1 MRSNFL
7 VLVLI
12 LTTMQSSAIVPL
24 RIGLNTISERKCNG
38 IPSIKCLY
46 PTGTVSS
53 DSLAEPMHAMTMP
66 ILVKRIALMMPPVEL
81 GFFCLLE
88 LRLEKKFKLPVN
100 FELR

>member
-38 IPSIKCLY
+38 SPSIKCLY
-46 PTGTVSS
+46 LAGTVES
-53 DSLAEPMHAMTMP
+53 DYLAEPLHAMTMP
-66 ILVKRIALMMPPVEL
+66 ISGQRIELMLPPVEL
-81 GFFCLLE
+81 GFFCLFE
-88 LRLEKKFKLPVN
+88 LRLEKKYKLPVN